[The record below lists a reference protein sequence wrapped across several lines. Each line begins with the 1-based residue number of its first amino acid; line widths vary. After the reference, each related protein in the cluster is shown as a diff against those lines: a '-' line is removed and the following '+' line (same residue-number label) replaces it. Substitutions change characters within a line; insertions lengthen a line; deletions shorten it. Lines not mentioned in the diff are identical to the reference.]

1 MAQTKGRFEVH
12 DLGNYKL
19 HVYYTNDALGD
30 ASYIIE
36 GKDALVTMEQPLFK
50 DNVAEFDTNL
60 SKLDKPVE
68 KRITDYHVGGTGKHD
83 VVMAQGMP
91 EFTKGEI
98 YGGMMKGFAQA
109 FGDAMTDMPTGNAT
123 EVAFDTTQTWAGV
136 SFEFRHGATSD
147 FPGASILIGG
157 KAYYTHW
164 TPAKA
169 HVSHLQISSPA
180 AVNAEIVEA
189 EKSLA
194 SGAELFIGGHGGAAK
209 RDAVE
214 FKIAYLKI
222 NERNVGCKQIFSGF
236 CGCNEKSLSQFARRS
251 RTGRFGQ
258 SPLQIRIR
266 HIVHDASDGMTFRYH
281 PKPFSSKG

>member
-1 MAQTKGRFEVH
+1 MKNETLKLVILFNLLTITAMAQTKGRFEVH
-12 DLGNYKL
+12 DLGNFTL

-50 DNVAEFDTNL
+50 DNVAEFDAYL
-60 SKLDKPVE
+60 SKLGKTVE
-68 KRITDYHVGGTGKHD
+68 TRITDYHVGGTGNHE
-83 VVMAQGMP
+83 VVMAEGMP
-91 EFTKGEI
+91 QFTKGEI

-109 FGDAMTDMPTGNAT
+109 FSDALTDMPTGKAS
-123 EVAFDTTQTWAGV
+123 EVAFGTTQTWAGV
-136 SFEFRHGATSD
+136 PFEFRHGATSD

-169 HVSHLQISSPA
+169 HVSHLQVSSPA
-180 AVNAEIVEA
+180 AIDAEIAEA

-214 FKIAYLKI
+214 FKIDYLKKMKEVLG
-222 NERNVGCKQIFSGF
+222 NNQTAQAFMDDMKKAFPGLPGEAGL
-236 CGCNEKSLSQFARRS
+236 EELSKA
-251 RTGRFGQ
+251 
-258 SPLQIRIR
+258 L
-266 HIVHDASDGMTFRYH
+266 Y
-281 PKPFSSKG
+281 K

>member
-12 DLGNYKL
+12 DLGGYKL

-50 DNVAEFDTNL
+50 DNVTEFDTYL

-68 KRITDYHVGGTGKHD
+68 KRITNYHVGGTGKHD

-98 YGGMMKGFAQA
+98 YDGMMKGFTQA
-109 FGDAMTDMPTGNAT
+109 FGNTMTDMPTGKVT
-123 EVAFDTTQTWAGV
+123 EVAFGTTQTWAGV
-136 SFEFRHGATSD
+136 TFEFRHGATSD

-157 KAYYTHW
+157 KVYYTHW

-180 AVNAEIVEA
+180 AIDAEIAEA

-214 FKIAYLKI
+214 FKIAYLKKMKEI
-222 NERNVGCKQIFSGF
+222 LAANNSSQTFVDAMKKAYSGLP
-236 CGCNEKSLSQFARRS
+236 GEAGLEDLGKAL
-251 RTGRFGQ
+251 
-258 SPLQIRIR
+258 
-266 HIVHDASDGMTFRYH
+266 Y
-281 PKPFSSKG
+281 K

>member
-1 MAQTKGRFEVH
+1 MFNLLTITAMAQTKGRFEVH
-12 DLGNYKL
+12 GFNQFKL

-36 GKDALVTMEQPLFK
+36 GDNALVTMEQPLFK
-50 DNVAEFDTNL
+50 DNVAEFDEYFD
-60 SKLDKPVE
+60 KLGKPVTQ
-68 KRITDYHVGGTGKHD
+68 RITDYHVGGTGSHD
-83 VVMAQGMP
+83 IVMAEGML
-91 EFTKGEI
+91 EFTKGEV
-98 YGGMMKGFAQA
+98 YGGMMQGFAQA
-109 FGDAMTDMPTGNAT
+109 FGDALTAMPTGKVT
-123 EVAFDTTQTWAGV
+123 EVAFGTTQTWAGV
-136 SFEFRHGATSD
+136 TFNFSHGATSD

-180 AVNAEIVEA
+180 AIDAEINEA

-214 FKIAYLKI
+214 FKIAYFKKMKVLLAS
-222 NERNVGCKQIFSGF
+222 NSTPQAFVEAMKQAYPGLP
-236 CGCNEKSLSQFARRS
+236 GENGLNDLAKALYA
-251 RTGRFGQ
+251 G
-258 SPLQIRIR
+258 
-266 HIVHDASDGMTFRYH
+266 
-281 PKPFSSKG
+281 K

>member
-1 MAQTKGRFEVH
+1 MAQTAKGNFEVY
-12 DLGNYKL
+12 DFSNYKL

-50 DNVAEFDTNL
+50 DNVAEFDTYL
-60 SKLDKPVE
+60 SKLGKPVE
-68 KRITDYHVGGTGKHD
+68 KRITNYHVGGTGNHD

-91 EFTKGEI
+91 EFTKGEV

-109 FGDAMTDMPTGNAT
+109 FGNALTDMPTGKAT
-123 EVAFDTTQTWAGV
+123 EVAFGTTQNWAGV
-136 SFEFRHGATSD
+136 TFEFRHGAASD

-157 KAYYTHW
+157 KTYYTHW

-169 HVSHLQISSPA
+169 HAGHLQISSPA
-180 AVNAEIVEA
+180 AIDAEIAEA
-189 EKSLA
+189 ENSLA

-214 FKIAYLKI
+214 FKIAYLKKMKELLAA
-222 NERNVGCKQIFSGF
+222 NRTAQDFVNAMKQAYPNLPGEA
-236 CGCNEKSLSQFARRS
+236 GLEDLGNAMYK
-251 RTGRFGQ
+251 
-258 SPLQIRIR
+258 
-266 HIVHDASDGMTFRYH
+266 
-281 PKPFSSKG
+281 

>member
-1 MAQTKGRFEVH
+1 MKKALFILFNLLTITTMAQTKGRFETH
-12 DLGNYKL
+12 DLGNCKL

-50 DNVAEFDTNL
+50 YNVAEFDTCL
-60 SKLDKPVE
+60 AQLGKPVE
-68 KRITDYHVGGTGKHD
+68 KRITDYHVGGTGSHD

-91 EFTKGEI
+91 AFTKGEV

-109 FGDAMTDMPTGNAT
+109 FGDALTDMPTGKAT
-123 EVAFDTTQTWAGV
+123 EVAFGETQTWAGV
-136 SFEFRHGATSD
+136 TFEFRHGATSD

-169 HVSHLQISSPA
+169 HVSHLQVSSPA
-180 AVNAEIVEA
+180 AIDAEIAEA
-189 EKSLA
+189 ESSLA
-194 SGAELFIGGHGGAAK
+194 SGATLFIGGHGGAAT

-214 FKIAYLKI
+214 FKIAYLKKMK
-222 NERNVGCKQIFSGF
+222 ELLASCPTAQAF
-236 CGCNEKSLSQFARRS
+236 
-251 RTGRFGQ
+251 T
-258 SPLQIRIR
+258 
-266 HIVHDASDGMTFRYH
+266 DAMKAAWPGLPGEEGLEELGKALY
-281 PKPFSSKG
+281 K

>member
-1 MAQTKGRFEVH
+1 MKNVTLKLFILFNLLTITAMAQTKGRFEVH
-12 DLGNYKL
+12 DLGNFTL

-50 DNVAEFDTNL
+50 DNVTEFDAYL
-60 SKLDKPVE
+60 SKLGKTVE
-68 KRITDYHVGGTGKHD
+68 TRITDYHVGGTGNHE
-83 VVMAQGMP
+83 VVMAEGMP
-91 EFTKGEI
+91 QFTKGEI

-109 FGDAMTDMPTGNAT
+109 FGDALTDMPTGKAS
-123 EVAFDTTQTWAGV
+123 EVAFGTTQTWAGV
-136 SFEFRHGATSD
+136 PFEFRHGATSD

-169 HVSHLQISSPA
+169 HVSHLQVSSPA
-180 AVNAEIVEA
+180 AIDAEIAEA

-209 RDAVE
+209 RDAVK
-214 FKIAYLKI
+214 FKIAYLKKMKEVLG
-222 NERNVGCKQIFSGF
+222 NNQTAQAFMDDMKKAFPGLPGEAGL
-236 CGCNEKSLSQFARRS
+236 EELSKA
-251 RTGRFGQ
+251 
-258 SPLQIRIR
+258 L
-266 HIVHDASDGMTFRYH
+266 Y
-281 PKPFSSKG
+281 K

>member
-1 MAQTKGRFEVH
+1 MKKVLIILLNLLTITAMAQTKGRFEVH

-50 DNVAEFDTNL
+50 DNVTEFDTYL
-60 SKLDKPVE
+60 SRLDKPVE

-91 EFTKGEI
+91 EFTRGEI

-109 FGDAMTDMPTGNAT
+109 FGDAMTDMPTGKAT
-123 EVAFDTTQTWAGV
+123 EIAFGTTQTWAGV
-136 SFEFRHGATSD
+136 AFEFRHGAASD

-157 KAYYTHW
+157 KVYYTHW
-164 TPAKA
+164 TPAMA

-180 AVNAEIVEA
+180 AIDAEIAEA

-214 FKIAYLKI
+214 FKIAYLKKMKEVFQA
-222 NERNVGCKQIFSGF
+222 NENAEAFVAAMEQAYPELPGAAG
-236 CGCNEKSLSQFARRS
+236 LAD
-251 RTGRFGQ
+251 FGQ
-258 SPLQIRIR
+258 ALYR
-266 HIVHDASDGMTFRYH
+266 
-281 PKPFSSKG
+281 

>member
-1 MAQTKGRFEVH
+1 MKKALFILFNLLTITAMAQTKGRFEVH
-12 DLGNYKL
+12 DLGNCKL

-50 DNVAEFDTNL
+50 DNVAEFDTYL

-68 KRITDYHVGGTGKHD
+68 TRITDYHVGGTGKHD
-83 VVMAQGMP
+83 VVMVQGMP

-109 FGDAMTDMPTGNAT
+109 FGN
-123 EVAFDTTQTWAGV
+123 GV
-136 SFEFRHGATSD
+136 TFEFRHGATSD

-157 KAYYTHW
+157 KVYYTHW

-180 AVNAEIVEA
+180 AIDAEIAEA
-189 EKSLA
+189 ENSLA
-194 SGAELFIGGHGGAAK
+194 SGATLFIGGHGGAAT

-214 FKIAYLKI
+214 FKLAYLKKMKEQLAA
-222 NERNVGCKQIFSGF
+222 NKTAQAFVDAMKQAYPGLP
-236 CGCNEKSLSQFARRS
+236 GEAGLEDLGKAL
-251 RTGRFGQ
+251 
-258 SPLQIRIR
+258 
-266 HIVHDASDGMTFRYH
+266 Y
-281 PKPFSSKG
+281 K